1 MSEEDIQIREAE
13 AQNGFCLIIH
23 DYGDYVWPEWQPI
36 QIAG

>member
-1 MSEEDIQIREAE
+1 MSEEAMQIRILDAM
-13 AQNGFCLIIH
+13 NGRCLIIH